1 MKQKY
6 WYLLWASMYVLC
18 LVLGAAGKP
27 EGILGYLTL
36 GVSLLFFVA
45 PGVLLYTA
53 QDRSPCALLIRNL
66 SAASLGLTALV
77 MVLNVLS
84 VLWPQWMGDA
94 LYILLLMVSV
104 PMACGN
110 AGLLSLFCWACLLM
124 VSLQKTRK
132 KK

>member
-1 MKQKY
+1 MKGKY

-18 LVLGAAGKP
+18 LVLGAAGA
-27 EGILGYLTL
+27 GGFAALAIG
-36 GVSLLFFVA
+36 LLFFLA
-45 PGVLLYTA
+45 PAVLLYRA
-53 QDRSPCALLIRNL
+53 EDRSPCALLIRNL

-84 VLWPQWMGDA
+84 VLWPQWLGDA

-104 PMACGN
+104 PMACGG

-124 VSLQKTRK
+124 VSLKKTRK

>member
-18 LVLGAAGKP
+18 LVLGAAGVQGLLP
-27 EGILGYLTL
+27 L
-36 GVSLLFFVA
+36 GVSLLFFAA

-53 QDRSPCALLIRNL
+53 EERSNCALLLRNL

-84 VLWPQWMGDA
+84 VLWPQWLGDA

-104 PMACGN
+104 PMSCGN